1 MKSYARYIVYARWP
15 TAPGEP
21 EDIYR
26 PQESFHTSIE
36 AIDYFDSAIADDAN
50 GPGPTCQYKL
60 IDLEHLDLGDVMLA
74 PEFRATV
81 EENRK
86 RIAAANKRAHLQHHD
101 QGDAAS
107 TEAVG

>member
-1 MKSYARYIVYARWP
+1 MKTYARYIVYGRWS

-26 PQESFHTSIE
+26 PHASFFTLIE
-36 AIDYFDSAIADDAN
+36 AIDYFDSAIADDAG

-74 PEFRATV
+74 RKFRATV
-81 EENRK
+81 EEDRK

-107 TEAVG
+107 DEDQ